1 MATFKYQAKS
11 LTGQLIKGFLEAKE
25 QKEAIRKLRER
36 QLIPIKL
43 DIVRKKKT
51 RIKLTKIIDFT
62 RELCELLEG
71 GLPLDRALEML
82 ATSEEKL
89 ELKNL
94 IMELVE
100 AIKGGKSFSEAL
112 SDYQYVFG
120 RFYIQMIRVGEA
132 AGTLPTTLNLIVHY
146 LEMQQQLKEQLIS
159 ASIYPSILLTVG
171 IISLLVLLGYVVPR
185 FSQVF
190 LELHQEVPVF
200 MKFLLA
206 IGYFLNHYGWVFP
219 VLLIFILLGFRQ
231 WTSRPAGRYKWH
243 ETLLKIGY
251 LKNILVK
258 IEMIK
263 FTRTMGILLKAGVGI
278 LEALDTAKEVMSNEV
293 LRRITGQLKQE
304 IRRGKRLSFC
314 FRRPPFPAKMA
325 TILTVA
331 EETGDLGQG
340 FLNINRIFEEELGR
354 IFKRILSLIEPV
366 IIVSMGIIIGS
377 IIFTMFSAIMGINE
391 IKF

>member
-62 RELCELLEG
+62 RDLCELLEG
-71 GLPLDRALEML
+71 GLSLDRALEML

-89 ELKNL
+89 EMKNL

-120 RFYIQMIRVGEA
+120 RFSIQMIRVGEA

-159 ASIYPSILLTVG
+159 ASIYPCILLTVG

-185 FSQVF
+185 FSQIF

-206 IGYFLNHYGWVFP
+206 IGYFLNHYGWIFP

-231 WTSRPAGRYKWH
+231 WTSRPEGMYKWH
-243 ETLLKIGY
+243 QTLLKIDY
-251 LKNILVK
+251 LKNVLVK

-304 IRRGKRLSFC
+304 IRRGKTLSFC

>member
-62 RELCELLEG
+62 RDLCELLEG
-71 GLPLDRALEML
+71 GLSLDRALEML

-89 ELKNL
+89 EMKNL

-120 RFYIQMIRVGEA
+120 RFSIQMIRVGEA

-185 FSQVF
+185 FSQIF

-206 IGYFLNHYGWVFP
+206 IGYFLNHYGWIFP

-231 WTSRPAGRYKWH
+231 WTSRPEGMYKWH
-243 ETLLKIGY
+243 QTLLKIDY
-251 LKNILVK
+251 LKNVLVK

-304 IRRGKRLSFC
+304 IRRGKTLSFC